1 MSSHIAGLREGLIAI
16 GMRANVGLAAGVI
29 IEMRLQVMF
38 LGERLGAQ
46 RAAEWLDAG
55 MQTMMERHIAAI
67 RKGFAAHG
75 ALIRLLPAVRTHVLF
90 QQHFPRESL
99 ATLGALMG
107 LHTRMDAYV
116 HVEGDTLIERLGA
129 IGTLVFL
136 AITMDLHV
144 TAEVALVVERFAAL
158 RTLCGKLLGSTM
170 HRQMILVVAQL
181 RESLAAVGAFIT
193 R

>member
-1 MSSHIAGLREGLIAI
+1 M
-16 GMRANVGLAAGVI
+16 
-29 IEMRLQVMF
+29 
-38 LGERLGAQ
+38 
-46 RAAEWLDAG
+46 
-55 MQTMMERHIAAI
+55 
-67 RKGFAAHG
+67 
-75 ALIRLLPAVRTHVLF
+75 LF

-99 ATLGALMG
+99 ATLGALMW

-136 AITMDLHV
+136 AIAMDLHV
-144 TAEVALVVERFAAL
+144 AAEVALVVERFAAL
-158 RTLCGKLLGSTM
+158 WALCGKLLGSTV

-181 RESLAAVGAFIT
+181 RESLAAVGALVA